1 MVKRL
6 LPLLLLALGLA
17 VPAAAQA
24 PKAKEF
30 RSLTDS
36 LQQRMKRRSD
46 GVLTYFTLEKVQ
58 ARGTELDF
66 HFSQNLVSHPWRQED
81 IAWFKGQIKDL
92 AGKVMDGYEVGEVYA
107 KKQNIKDL
115 PIPLAGNDGKPAAN
129 RFRVSDPRGKTV
141 PLVSGDFQW
150 RLGLSGR
157 HIAIWQSHG
166 RYWDDDNSCWD
177 WQRSPT
183 HRTLEDIYTQSY
195 VLPFLMPMLENA
207 GAVLLC
213 PRERDPQ
220 PLEVVCDN
228 DEAFKGERPLPL
240 RQLGGYL
247 EKGDWED
254 AGTGFA
260 DAKAIYS
267 GYDNPFRMG
276 TARKT
281 AVTAEGSEESRAVW
295 RPIIPEKGRY
305 AVYISYKTLSQSTTD
320 AQYTVHHLGG
330 ETLLHVNQKMSGG
343 TWVYLG
349 TWLFDKGN
357 AGYVSLSSR
366 STGKGVV
373 TADAVRFGGGMG
385 KVERGG
391 QLSGLPAYVEG
402 AMYNMQYAGID
413 MHMLDT
419 WNGDYTKD
427 YAGRGAWVKEMAG
440 RSHAIPDEPGRNVP
454 IDLSVAFHTDAGITK
469 DDGIVGTLSIYTL
482 KCENSEQLP
491 DGESRMSNRMLCDFV
506 QTQVVQD
513 LRQGFEPDWQRRG
526 LWDRSYSESRTTG
539 VPALLLELLSHQNF
553 ADMRYGLDP
562 TFRFTACRAV
572 YKGILKYL
580 SARYGCAYA
589 VQPLPVHGFQ
599 VRLEGSKAVLSW
611 QPTEDPLE
619 PTAVS
624 EGYQVYIRKDDADF
638 GAPIPVEE
646 ARYECSLEAGHVY
659 SFKVTACN
667 GGGESFPSEILASGL
682 PARAAAPKVLIVNNF
697 TRVSAPSWFDTP
709 LYGGFTDDLDSGVP
723 WGTDLLLAGTVNQF
737 DRNSEWISNASPGF
751 GGSNVNLAGSVVAG
765 NSFDFVAQHA
775 QAVLAAG
782 YAFESSSA
790 EAFDG
795 SRSAF
800 AVDVICGKQLTTRVG
815 RGAVPDRYPVF
826 PSSLQEALRRFT
838 SAGGNVLIS
847 GAYIGTDAWD
857 HVYQGVPKAPES
869 TRDFVRGVLGYK
881 WATNYGD
888 ASGKVD
894 PLSGSGLP
902 AAQYNREWNPS
913 VYRVENPDGLA
924 PAGEETR
931 LIMRY
936 HNSPVGAATLYEP
949 KKAGYRVAAFGF
961 PLETSPEGAELIKNV
976 LRIFSEGR

>member
-1 MVKRL
+1 MMKRL
-6 LPLLLLALGLA
+6 TALLLLAAGMA
-17 VPAAAQA
+17 FSAAAQA
-24 PKAKEF
+24 PKANAFKTV
-30 RSLTDS
+30 TDS
-36 LQQRMKRRSD
+36 LQQRMKRRSG
-46 GVLTYFTLEKVQ
+46 GVNTVFKLEKVQ
-58 ARGTELDF
+58 ARGTTLDF
-66 HFSQNLVSHPWRQED
+66 HYSQNLAYHPWRQED
-81 IAWFKGQIKDL
+81 VEWFKEQVKAL
-92 AGKVMDGYEVGEVYA
+92 SGKLMDGYEVGEIYA

-115 PIPLAGNDGKPAAN
+115 PIPLAGSDGKPVQN
-129 RFRVSDPRGKTV
+129 RYRRSDPRGKTV
-141 PLVSGDFQW
+141 PLVSGDAQW

-166 RYWDDDNSCWD
+166 RYWDDDAQCWD

-183 HRTLEDIYTQSY
+183 HRTLEDVYTQSY

-207 GAVLLC
+207 GAVLIC

-228 DEAFKGERPLPL
+228 DESFKGERPLPM

-247 EKGDWED
+247 EKGQWED
-254 AGTGFA
+254 AGPGFA
-260 DAKAIYS
+260 DFKAVYS
-267 GYDNPFRMG
+267 GYDNPFRSG
-276 TARKT
+276 SARK
-281 AVTAEGSEESRAVW
+281 ASVTAEGEPENKAVW
-295 RPIIPEKGRY
+295 RPVIPEKGRY
-305 AVYISYKTLSQSTTD
+305 AVYVSYKTLSQSTTD

-349 TWLFDKGN
+349 TYLFNAGN
-357 AGYVSLSSR
+357 EGYVSLSSR
-366 STGKGVV
+366 SSGKGFV

-391 QLSGLPAYVEG
+391 RLSGLPAYVEG
-402 AMYNMQYAGID
+402 AMYHMQYSGMD
-413 MHMLDT
+413 LHMLDNWT
-419 WNGDYTKD
+419 GDYTKD
-427 YAGRGAWVKEMAG
+427 YAGRGAWVQEMAG
-440 RSHAIPDEPGRNVP
+440 RSWAIPDEPGRGVP
-454 IDLSVAFHTDAGITK
+454 VDLSVAFHTDAGVTK
-469 DDGIVGTLSIYTL
+469 DDGIIGTLSIYTRL
-482 KCENSEQLP
+482 CENSDQLP
-491 DGESRMSNRMLCDFV
+491 DGESRMSCRMLCDFV
-506 QTQVVQD
+506 QTQVVED
-513 LRQGFEPDWQRRG
+513 LRQGFEPQWQRRG

-562 TFRFTACRAV
+562 SFRFTACRAV

-611 QPTEDPLE
+611 KPTEDPLE
-619 PTAVS
+619 PTATA
-624 EGYQVYIRKDDADF
+624 EGYQVYVRKDDADF

-646 ARYECSLEAGHVY
+646 AHFDYSLEAGHVY

-667 GGGESFPSEILASGL
+667 GGGESFPSEILAAGMPL
-682 PARAAAPKVLIVNNF
+682 RASAPKVVIVNNF
-697 TRVSAPSWFDTP
+697 TRVSAPAWFDTP

-723 WGTDLLLAGTVNQF
+723 WGTDLLLSGTVNQF
-737 DRNSEWISNASPGF
+737 DRRSEWVSNASPGF
-751 GGSNVNLAGSVVAG
+751 GGSNTNLAGSVVAG

-775 QAVLAAG
+775 RSILAAG
-782 YAFESSSA
+782 YAFESSSE

-800 AVDVICGKQLTTRVG
+800 AADIICGKQLTTQVG

-826 PSSLQEALRRFT
+826 PASLQAALRAFT
-838 SAGGNVLIS
+838 SKSGNVLIS
-847 GAYIGTDAWD
+847 GAYIGTDVWD
-857 HVYQGVPKAPES
+857 HVYQDVPKAPES
-869 TRDFVRGVLGYK
+869 TRDFVREVLGYK

-894 PLSGSGLP
+894 PLPGSGLP

-924 PAGEETR
+924 PAGDETR
-931 LIMRY
+931 LLMRY
-936 HNSPVGAATLYEP
+936 HASPVGAATLYQP
-949 KKAGYRVAAFGF
+949 AKAGYRVAAFGF
-961 PLETSPEGAELIKNV
+961 PLETSPECDDLIRAA
-976 LRIFSEGR
+976 LRLFTRE